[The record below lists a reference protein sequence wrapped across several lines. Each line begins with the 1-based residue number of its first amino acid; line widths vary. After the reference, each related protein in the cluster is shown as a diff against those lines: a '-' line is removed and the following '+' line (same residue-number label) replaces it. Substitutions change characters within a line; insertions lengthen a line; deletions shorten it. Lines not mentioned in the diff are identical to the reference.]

1 MAVDGSRVKGG
12 HMRLIKKITLAAA
25 AAALI
30 AAALAVG
37 ALSAKE
43 PLRAE
48 KARKE
53 KAALIQKMFDDAKV
67 KYPPNA
73 LLIRVFKDESDME
86 VWAQSEPDGDYKLL
100 KTYKICS
107 KSGTL
112 GPKRKEGDGQV
123 PEGFYDIDQF
133 NPASSY
139 YLSMR
144 VNYPN
149 QSDKILGVK
158 GKLGGL
164 IYIHGDCVTI
174 GCMPI
179 EDEIKELYI
188 IALDTYAKTKKTQAH
203 IFPARMTE
211 ANRPKLEKF
220 AEKSGDKTLL
230 PFWKNLK
237 EGYDYFETHKKPANV
252 SVDKNGG
259 YIFK

>member
-1 MAVDGSRVKGG
+1 LAVVGCGVKDDR
-12 HMRLIKKITLAAA
+12 MRFLKKTAFA
-25 AAALI
+25 AAAL
-30 AAALAVG
+30 AAIALAFG
-37 ALSAKE
+37 LLFAKE
-43 PLRAE
+43 SSRVE

-53 KAALIQKMFDDAKV
+53 KAAVIQKMFDNAGV

-86 VWAQSEPDGDYKLL
+86 AWAQPEPDAEYKLI
-100 KTYKICS
+100 KTYKICA

-112 GPKRKEGDGQV
+112 GPKRREGDGQV

-149 QSDKILGVK
+149 ESDKILGVK

-164 IYIHGDCVTI
+164 IYVHGDCATI

-179 EDEIKELYI
+179 EDEIKELYVV
-188 IALDTYAKTKKTQAH
+188 ALDVYAKTKLVQAH
-203 IFPARMTE
+203 IFPMRMTAE
-211 ANRPKLEKF
+211 NWPKLEKF
-220 AEKSGDKTLL
+220 AEKSGNSTLL
-230 PFWKNLK
+230 PFWTNLK
-237 EGYDYFETHKKPANV
+237 EGYDYFEKHKKPAKV
-252 SVDKNGG
+252 SADKTGK